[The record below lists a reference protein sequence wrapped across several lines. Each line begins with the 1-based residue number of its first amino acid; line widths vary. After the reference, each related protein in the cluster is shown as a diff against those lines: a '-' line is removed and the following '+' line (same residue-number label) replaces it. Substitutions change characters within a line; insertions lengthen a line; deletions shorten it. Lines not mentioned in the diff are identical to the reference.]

1 MNPLIDDTE
10 LVERI
15 RKGDVEAFDVIYM
28 KYSTSLFNFGF
39 KYLKSVPDAEEL
51 VQKVFLTVWETRKS
65 LKKESSFKS
74 YIFTIAYN
82 DICKFFRRQRYI
94 RTFLA
99 NSGSSDYVVSNR
111 TEEGIGFKSILERVK
126 QIISILPDRQRFIFL
141 KSREEGK
148 TSKEI
153 AAELNLSP
161 GTVDN
166 YISDSLKVIRSYLTK
181 EDLSM

>member
-1 MNPLIDDTE
+1 MDPLIDDRE
-10 LVERI
+10 FVERI
-15 RKGDVEAFDVIYM
+15 RKGDVEAFDVIYLR
-28 KYSTSLFNFGF
+28 YSASLFKFGF

-65 LKKESSFKS
+65 LRKELSFKS

-82 DICKFFRRQRYI
+82 DICKFFRRQRYM

-99 NSGSSDYVVSNR
+99 DSGFSHYTVSNR
-111 TEEGIGFKSILERVK
+111 TEEGIGFKSILDRVK
-126 QIISILPDRQRFIFL
+126 QIINILPEKHRFIFL

-166 YISDSLKVIRSYLTK
+166 YISDSLKVIRRHLAK
-181 EDLSM
+181 EDIVL